1 MSEAGKAADGREPI
15 LGDSDALPTSGK
27 APGGR
32 EPADPKAGERR
43 AEPKQAGERDAA
55 RRLAEFRAY
64 HDQLTRLPNRALLLD
79 RLELA
84 IAQAQRN
91 RRKLALMF
99 LDLDGF
105 KPVND
110 QLGHL
115 LGDKLLQ
122 EVAGRLQ
129 SCVRRSDTLSRF
141 GGDEFALLLP
151 EVRSPDDMAA
161 LAGKLL
167 DSLGQPFIIDDRELS
182 LSASIGLALYPEAG
196 ESAETLIRHA
206 DLAMYEAKRQG
217 KNGFCFYSEALRQKR
232 SSRSATGREQQDAL
246 LRGQIELRY
255 LPQVSLA
262 SGEILGV
269 QAAPHWPGA
278 ARGPMEAEHLLA
290 TADES
295 GFGIQLR
302 EQTHRQACRQVG
314 EWRRAGWERLR
325 LSLPL
330 SPAQLQR
337 TAFAADFAAMLQG
350 AQLAPSAL
358 RVQIGEAALL
368 EEAQALAAQLK
379 QLRSQGMR
387 VAIADFGAGY
397 CSPRQLARFP
407 ADELQLDGALAAA
420 ADADGRRALNAAAA
434 LARELG
440 LDLSA
445 AAVESPA
452 QLLRLQRCGCREAQG
467 PLFSPALP
475 PARLA
480 ELLRRNPFPTLI
492 PA

>member
-1 MSEAGKAADGREPI
+1 MSEAGKAADGREAA
-15 LGDSDALPTSGK
+15 DS
-27 APGGR
+27 
-32 EPADPKAGERR
+32 EADERR
-43 AEPKQAGERDAA
+43 AERRLTGQRDAA

-79 RLELA
+79 RLQLA

-115 LGDKLLQ
+115 LGDKLLRD
-122 EVAGRLQ
+122 VAGRLQ

-151 EVRSPDDMAA
+151 EVRRPEDMAA

-167 DSLGQPFIIDDRELS
+167 GSLSKPFIIDDHELS

-217 KNGFCFYSEALRQKR
+217 KNGFRFYSEALQQKR
-232 SSRSATGREQQDAL
+232 SGRSATGQELQDAL
-246 LRGQIELRY
+246 LRGQVELRY

-269 QAAPHWPGA
+269 QAVPHWPGA
-278 ARGPMEAEHLLA
+278 AHRPMEAEDLLA
-290 TADES
+290 TADEN

-302 EQTHRQACRQVG
+302 EHTHRQACRQVV

-337 TAFAADFAAMLQG
+337 TAFVADFAAMLQG
-350 AQLAPSAL
+350 ARLAPSAL

-368 EEAQALAAQLK
+368 EDAQDLAAGLK

-387 VAIADFGAGY
+387 VAISDFGAGY

-407 ADELQLDGALAAA
+407 ADELQLDGALATA
-420 ADADGRRALNAAAA
+420 ADADGKRALNGAAA

-440 LDLSA
+440 FDLSA
-445 AAVESPA
+445 VAVESPA

-467 PLFSPALP
+467 PLFSAALP
-475 PARLA
+475 PDRLA
-480 ELLRRNPFPTLI
+480 ELLRSDSFAALARQDASGLE
-492 PA
+492 